1 MTNKHMSVPFVD
13 LKGQYHNI
21 QSEIDAA
28 IKRVIE
34 KGQFI
39 GGEEVEAFENEFAT
53 YLDSKHCVSMN
64 SGTDALILGVRALN
78 LPSGSEVIL
87 PANTFY
93 ATALAASENNLKPV
107 FTDIDEND
115 FGMDLS
121 DLKKKINGKTKAVIA
136 VHLYGQ
142 PDKMDE
148 VQEVIKQS
156 GKDIY
161 LIEDAAQ
168 THGAKLNGK
177 RVGTTGIFAA
187 FSFYP
192 GKNLGAYGDG
202 GALTTH
208 DDTLARKYRLLREYG
223 SEKKYYHSSLGRNSR
238 LDTLQAA
245 ILRIKLQHLDKW
257 NSARQKLAAYY
268 TKELSSVKEIQV
280 PHHFQ
285 NRESIYHVYVIR
297 AQKRDELQA
306 YLSSKGIT
314 TIIHYPVPLHVQ
326 EAYAYLGYK
335 KGDLPKTEKACEE
348 ILSLP
353 MYPEMTTEQVD
364 EVIKTIKEFYQMSS
378 PRRRGSANI
387 ADSLSIRE

>member
-1 MTNKHMSVPFVD
+1 MSVPFVD

-28 IKRVIE
+28 IKRVLE

-39 GGEEVEAFENEFAT
+39 GGEEVEDFENEFAA

-64 SGTDALILGVRALN
+64 SGTDALILGVRALD

-93 ATALAASENNLKPV
+93 ATALAASENNLRPV
-107 FTDIDEND
+107 FTDIDETD

-121 DLKKKINGKTKAVIA
+121 DLKKKITSKTKAVIA

-148 VQEVIKQS
+148 IQEVIKQS
-156 GKDIY
+156 GKDIHF
-161 LIEDAAQ
+161 IEDAAQ

-202 GALTTH
+202 GALTTQ
-208 DDTLARKYRLLREYG
+208 DDALAKKYKLLREYG
-223 SEKKYYHSSLGRNSR
+223 SEQKYYHKSLGRNSR

-245 ILRIKLQHLDKW
+245 ILRIKLKHLDTW
-257 NSARQKLAAYY
+257 NAQRQKLAAYY
-268 TKELSSVKEIQV
+268 TEKLASIKGISV
-280 PHHFQ
+280 PHHFE
-285 NRESIYHVYVIR
+285 NRAGIYHVYVIR
-297 AQKRDELQA
+297 ASKRDELQK
-306 YLSSKGIT
+306 YLASKGIT
-314 TIIHYPVPLHVQ
+314 TIIHYPVPLHLQ

-335 KGDLPKTEKACEE
+335 TGDLPKTEKACEE
-348 ILSLP
+348 ILSSP
-353 MYPEMTTEQVD
+353 MYPEMTTEQAD
-364 EVIKTIKEFYQMSS
+364 EVIKVIREFYQS
-378 PRRRGSANI
+378 
-387 ADSLSIRE
+387 

>member
-1 MTNKHMSVPFVD
+1 MSVPFVD

-28 IKRVIE
+28 IKRVLE

-39 GGEEVEAFENEFAT
+39 GGEEVELFENEFAA

-64 SGTDALILGVRALN
+64 SGTDALILGVRALD
-78 LPSGSEVIL
+78 LPSGSEIIL

-93 ATALAASENNLKPV
+93 ATALAASENNLKPI

-115 FGMDLS
+115 FGMDIS
-121 DLKKKINGKTKAVIA
+121 DLKKKITGKTKAVIA

-148 VQEVIKQS
+148 VQEVVKQS

-161 LIEDAAQ
+161 FVEDAAQ

-202 GALTTH
+202 GALTTQ

-268 TKELSSVKEIQV
+268 TKKLSSVKEIQV

-285 NRESIYHVYVIR
+285 NRESIYHVYVVR

-353 MYPEMTTEQVD
+353 MYPEMTTEQAD
-364 EVIKTIKEFYQMSS
+364 EVVQKIKEFY
-378 PRRRGSANI
+378 N
-387 ADSLSIRE
+387 